1 MLRERGTVLESI
13 IKSAISLGLIL
24 ISSIV
29 AASDQGTPERRT
41 QVPASQQPMDG
52 TFAVVGGEKISM
64 EEYRAN
70 LSVGYRRRFFHG
82 KIPDEEL
89 KSFRRDVADT
99 LIDNVMLRQEA
110 QRRGLKPDSAWV
122 ARQMKQYKDQVD
134 SDKNTEGQRD
144 EILAD
149 LRTKLEQD
157 SLRSQLKRQVK
168 DIPDPDEGQVRAY
181 YRRHP
186 DRFTTPQALRVSL
199 ILLTVDP
206 SSPSSAWRSAYD
218 KAKGFVKRIRGGD
231 ADFEQLAYRYSGDKS
246 AQKGG
251 DLGFIHKG
259 MLSKDAQQVV
269 DGLKE
274 GQVSDPVQL
283 LRGIAVFRL
292 DERKPPTLNPFA
304 QVEARARQLLKRE
317 RAKAAWQG
325 LRDRLRKETP
335 YTINDAAL

>member
-1 MLRERGTVLESI
+1 
-13 IKSAISLGLIL
+13 
-24 ISSIV
+24 
-29 AASDQGTPERRT
+29 
-41 QVPASQQPMDG
+41 MDG
-52 TFAVVGGEKISM
+52 TFAIVGGEKISM
-64 EEYRAN
+64 EEYQAN
-70 LSVGYRRRFFHG
+70 LSVGYRQRFFHG
-82 KIPDEEL
+82 KIPDKEL

-110 QRRGLKPDSAWV
+110 QRRGLKPDPAWV
-122 ARQMKQYKDQVD
+122 ARQMKKYKGQVD

-149 LRTKLEQD
+149 LRAKLEQD
-157 SLRSQLKRQVK
+157 SLLSQLKRQVK
-168 DIPDPDEGQVRAY
+168 DVPDPDGAEVRAY

-206 SSPSSAWRSAYD
+206 SSPSSAWRAAYD
-218 KAKGFVKRIRGGD
+218 KAKDFVKGIRAGD
-231 ADFEQLAYRYSGDKS
+231 DDFEQLAYQYSGDGS

-259 MLSKDAQQVV
+259 MLSKEAQRVV

-292 DERKPPTLNPFA
+292 DERRPPVLNAFA
-304 QVEARARQLLKRE
+304 KVEARARQLLTRE
-317 RAKAAWQG
+317 RADAAWKA
-325 LRDRLRKETP
+325 LRERLRRETP
-335 YTINDAAL
+335 YTINEAAL